1 MHDTLLPTVRK
12 ALSHLGGSIAEIQM
26 NHLRRLRFKSIEIVW
41 RILSISYLSDID
53 AVIGN
58 DMGISQNGLYNPLA
72 RGEEFLQALSS
83 MVEGPSDFPLMEDFV
98 NSGALLRNIEK
109 KYKLLDRVNNVRKRG
124 DIARFYLYSHI

>member
-26 NHLRRLRFKSIEIVW
+26 SHLRRLRFKTIEIVW
-41 RILSISYLSDID
+41 RIFCISYLSDID
-53 AVIGN
+53 AVLGN
-58 DMGISQNGLYNPLA
+58 GTGISQNGLYNPLA

-83 MVEGPSDFPLMEDFV
+83 MVQGPDDFPLMEDFV
-98 NSGALLRNIEK
+98 NNGALLRNIEK
-109 KYKLLDRVNNVRKRG
+109 KYKLLDRVNNIRKRG